1 MSRTGYWVL
10 GLVFFFCGA
19 SVVSADKFGSGLSN
33 DYMTQ
38 DASVNLKRQP
48 MSVPAPTV
56 TTSPVVQQ
64 QAPLATPTIAVPTVT
79 LPASSTGA
87 TFPAAPSTPSI
98 INTLKPKI
106 SVPNFE
112 EQFRKLVRAQEEK
125 LLKKKKTLIES
136 ITNEISNYGMLIV
149 LALVILIVLYAI
161 HKDKQTGPSQ
171 AEKAEEGKKTLWDDE
186 F

>member
-1 MSRTGYWVL
+1 MSRTECWAL

-19 SVVSADKFGSGLSN
+19 SVVSADKFGSGLSS

-38 DASVNLKRQP
+38 DTSAGLKNQP
-48 MSVPAPTV
+48 MTVPSPVPA
-56 TTSPVVQQ
+56 VQQ
-64 QAPLATPTIAVPTVT
+64 QAPLATPSAAVPAMTM
-79 LPASSTGA
+79 PASS
-87 TFPAAPSTPSI
+87 FPAVSSAPSI
-98 INTLKPKI
+98 LNMQKPKI

-125 LLKKKKTLIES
+125 ILKKKKTLIES
-136 ITNEISNYGMLIV
+136 ITNEIANYGMLIV

-161 HKDKQTGPSQ
+161 HKDKQAGHGP